1 MLSTSVMAMMYR
13 LFRCRFAV
21 KCYCHIYNSLVKKPT
36 TMRVAVKKELAGNGV
51 VPKLNVQQSWCR
63 HSGDRKVGT
72 TRTLSAPSNGV
83 RHDAEV

>member
-1 MLSTSVMAMMYR
+1 MW
-13 LFRCRFAV
+13 
-21 KCYCHIYNSLVKKPT
+21 
-36 TMRVAVKKELAGNGV
+36 VAVKKEPAGNGV

-83 RHDAEV
+83 RHNAEV